1 MNEDPAA
8 LLALYPAPGER
19 ALKKQ
24 LDALDRHCLR
34 FIALSPF
41 VVLATGSRD
50 GRMDASPRGGAAGF
64 VKAIDECTLLIPDAS
79 GNNRLDSLRNIAA
92 SAHVGLLFML
102 PGVEETLRVNGA
114 ARLSREP
121 LHLRHFA
128 DQKKPPQLA
137 IVVSVHEAYLH
148 CAKAF
153 MRSGLWDAGRQV
165 PRSALPSLGQMIN
178 DQTGSDAAA
187 ESQARMSARYAAD
200 L

>member
-1 MNEDPAA
+1 MHEDPAS

-19 ALKKQ
+19 AVKKQ

-50 GRMDASPRGGAAGF
+50 GRMDASPRGGTAGF
-64 VKAIDECTLLIPDAS
+64 VRAIDTRTLLIPDAA
-79 GNNRLDSLRNIAA
+79 GNNRLDSLRNIADN
-92 SAHVGLLFML
+92 AHVGLLFML

-114 ARLSREP
+114 ARLSRAP
-121 LHLRHFA
+121 LHLQHFA
-128 DQKKPPQLA
+128 DEKKPPRLV
-137 IVVSVHEAYLH
+137 IEVSVHEAYLH

-153 MRSGLWDAGRQV
+153 MRSRLWQAERHV
-165 PRSALPSLGQMIN
+165 PRSELPSMGQMIN
-178 DQTGSDAAA
+178 DQTGIDAPA
-187 ESQARMSARYAAD
+187 ESQAQMRARYAAD

>member
-1 MNEDPAA
+1 MKEDPAA

-19 ALKKQ
+19 AVKKQ

-41 VVLATGSRD
+41 VVLATGSRE

-64 VKAIDECTLLIPDAS
+64 VKALDAHTLLIPDAS
-79 GNNRLDSLRNIAA
+79 GNNRLDSLRNIADN
-92 SAHVGLLFML
+92 AHVGLLFML

-121 LHLRHFA
+121 LHLEQFI
-128 DQKKPPQLA
+128 DEKKPPRLVIQ
-137 IVVSVHEAYLH
+137 VSVHEAYLH

-153 MRSGLWDAGRQV
+153 MRSRLWEADRQV
-165 PRSALPSLGQMIN
+165 PRSELPSMGQMIN
-178 DQTGSDAAA
+178 DQTGSDAPA
-187 ESQARMSARYAAD
+187 ESQAQMRARYAAD

>member
-1 MNEDPAA
+1 MNEDSAE

-19 ALKKQ
+19 AVKKQ

-41 VVLATGSRD
+41 VVIASGSRD

-64 VKAIDECTLLIPDAS
+64 VKATGPRTLLIPDAS
-79 GNNRLDSLRNIAA
+79 GNNRLDSLRNIADN
-92 SAHVGLLFML
+92 AHIGLLFMV

-121 LHLRHFA
+121 LHLQHFA
-128 DQKKPPQLA
+128 SETKPPRLVIEVAVQ
-137 IVVSVHEAYLH
+137 EAYLH

-153 MRSGLWDAGRQV
+153 MRSRLWEPERQV
-165 PRSALPSLGQMIN
+165 DRTVLPSMGQMIN
-178 DQTGSDAAA
+178 DQTGNDAAA
-187 ESQARMSARYAAD
+187 EGQAQMRARYAAD